1 MILQQLS
8 EYYDRRIEGGDTDL
22 PEEGMSEK
30 AIDAAIVLD
39 RFEPGGVPEIELL
52 GDRGGKKY
60 KPLRMMV
67 PAEVKRASGLVAN
80 FLWDKSAYILGV
92 KTAKDPA
99 SGSEVEAAAREFETF
114 RSLHLEALAG
124 TEDKALLKLLEFL
137 GDWTPERAVAA
148 VASGVLPAEVVDANL
163 IFRFGR
169 GRNRDLHRF
178 TPARA
183 AWAARRAAVAGA
195 AGRCL
200 VTGEAAPIAR
210 LHPSI
215 KGVRG
220 AQTAGASLV
229 SFNLSAFTSFGK
241 EQGANAPISER
252 VAFAYG
258 AVLNKL
264 LAPDGAHR
272 VQIGDATTVFWTDAP
287 NPADDTAS
295 RVLANA
301 VSPTYGL
308 MDQDAG
314 AEADE
319 AGEGGTA
326 KKPKIDLKMSDEEAK
341 RVRTALSALARGRTM
356 GEAISADLHPDTRL
370 WVLGLAPNA
379 ARLALRFW
387 YEDRLGDAVDHVRQH
402 WHDLRLDPGIDPGRP
417 VSVYALLKALAPQGK
432 LDNLPPK
439 LGGDIMRAVLSGRPY
454 PANMAALALMRIRAD
469 GEISALRVAMLK
481 AWLLRRSG
489 KEPLEREGDLVS
501 LDPAETNTGYRLGR
515 LFAVLENLQ
524 RAALPGLNATIRDRF
539 YGAASATPGSI
550 FPVLMRGS
558 THHAAKLRKDRG
570 GLAHW
575 YDTTIAEVIDGLP
588 SNLPRHLGVE
598 DQGRFAIGYFHQRQA
613 MMTRAPAAVKAAEA
627 GEPAAVGDDDA

>member
-1 MILQQLS
+1 MILQQLA

-92 KTAKDPA
+92 KKAKNPA
-99 SGSEVEAAAREFETF
+99 SGGDVEAAEREFETF

-124 TEDKALLKLLEFL
+124 TEDRALLKLLEFL

-148 VASGVLPAEVVDANL
+148 VASGALPAEVVDANL

-169 GRNRDLHRF
+169 GRTRDLHRF

-195 AGRCL
+195 VGRCL
-200 VTGEAAPIAR
+200 VSGEIAPIAR
-210 LHPSI
+210 LHRSI

-220 AQTAGASLV
+220 AQSSGASLV
-229 SFNLSAFTSFGK
+229 SFNLDAFTSFGK

-252 VAFAYG
+252 VAFAY
-258 AVLNKL
+258 VEMLNTL
-264 LAPDGAHR
+264 LRPDGAHR

-301 VSPTYGL
+301 VSPAYGL
-308 MDQDAG
+308 MDQDEG

-319 AGEGGTA
+319 AGEDGTA

-356 GEAISADLHPDTRL
+356 GEAISADLDPDTRL

-501 LDPAETNTGYRLGR
+501 LDPAETNAGYRLGR

-575 YDTTIAEVIDGLP
+575 YDTTIAEVVDGLP

-613 MMTRAPAAVKAAEA
+613 MMTRAPAAVNAAEA
-627 GEPAAVGDDDA
+627 GEPAVVGDDDA

>member
-1 MILQQLS
+1 MILQQLA

-22 PEEGMSEK
+22 PEEGTSEE
-30 AIDAAIVLD
+30 AIGAAVDLE
-39 RFEPGGVPEIELL
+39 RFQPGGVPPVLLL
-52 GDRGGKKY
+52 GDRSGKKP
-60 KPLRMMV
+60 KPLRMTV
-67 PAEVKRASGLVAN
+67 PAAIRRTSGVAAN
-80 FLWDKSAYILGV
+80 FLWDKSAYVLGV
-92 KTAKDPA
+92 KPA
-99 SGSEVEAAAREFETF
+99 GKTPDAGVVAAEKEFEAF
-114 RSLHLEALAG
+114 RQLHTEALAG
-124 TEDKALLKLLEFL
+124 TEDRALLKLLEFL
-137 GDWTPERAVAA
+137 EDWTPERAVAA
-148 VASGVLPAEVVDANL
+148 VEAGEIPIEAVDGNL

-169 GRNRDLHRF
+169 GTVRDLHRF
-178 TPARA
+178 RAARA
-183 AWAARRAAVAGA
+183 AWATRREAVAGA

-200 VTGEAAPIAR
+200 VSGIVAPIAK

-220 AQTAGASLV
+220 AQSSGASLV
-229 SFNLSAFTSFGK
+229 SFNLDAFTSFGK

-258 AVLNKL
+258 AVLNTL
-264 LAPDGAHR
+264 LRPTSAHR

-301 VSPTYGL
+301 VSPAYGL
-308 MDQDAG
+308 MDQDEG
-314 AEADE
+314 AEVDE
-319 AGEGGTA
+319 AGEDGTA

-613 MMTRAPAAVKAAEA
+613 MMTRAPAEVKAAEA

>member
-1 MILQQLS
+1 VILQQLA

-22 PEEGMSEK
+22 PEEGMSEQ

-60 KPLRMMV
+60 RPLRMMV
-67 PAEVKRASGLVAN
+67 PEEVIRTRAPVAN
-80 FLWDKSAYILGV
+80 FLWDKSAYVLGV
-92 KTAKDPA
+92 KRAGKTPDAGVIAAEKEL
-99 SGSEVEAAAREFETF
+99 EVCRQ
-114 RSLHLEALAG
+114 LHTDALAG
-124 TEDKALLKLLEFL
+124 TEDRALLKLLEFL
-137 GDWTPERAVAA
+137 EDWTAERAVAA
-148 VASGVLPAEVVDANL
+148 VEAGDIPIEAVDGNL

-178 TPARA
+178 TPSRA
-183 AWAARRAAVAGA
+183 AWRMRRAAVAGEV
-195 AGRCL
+195 GRCM
-200 VTGEAAPIAR
+200 VTGEVATLAR
-210 LHPSI
+210 LHPAI

-220 AQTAGASLV
+220 ALTRGASLV
-229 SFNLSAFTSFGK
+229 SFNLKSSASFGK

-301 VSPTYGL
+301 VSPAYGL

-319 AGEGGTA
+319 AGEDGTA

-356 GEAISADLHPDTRL
+356 GEAISADLDPDTRL

-550 FPVLMRGS
+550 FPVLIRGS

-575 YDTTIAEVIDGLP
+575 YDTTIAEVVDGLP

-613 MMTRAPAAVKAAEA
+613 MMTRAPAEVKAAEA
-627 GEPAAVGDDDA
+627 GEPAVIGDDA

>member
-1 MILQQLS
+1 MILQQLA

-258 AVLNKL
+258 AVLNTL
-264 LAPDGAHR
+264 LRPTSAHR

-301 VSPTYGL
+301 VSPAYGL
-308 MDQDAG
+308 MDQDEG

-319 AGEGGTA
+319 AGEDGTA

-575 YDTTIAEVIDGLP
+575 YDTTIAEVVDGLP

-613 MMTRAPAAVKAAEA
+613 MMTRAPAAVNAAEA
-627 GEPAAVGDDDA
+627 GEPAVVGDDDA

>member
-1 MILQQLS
+1 MILQQLA

-92 KTAKDPA
+92 KKAKNPA
-99 SGSEVEAAAREFETF
+99 SGGDVEAAEREFETF

-124 TEDKALLKLLEFL
+124 TEDRALLKLLEFL

-148 VASGVLPAEVVDANL
+148 VASGALPAEVVDANL

-169 GRNRDLHRF
+169 GRTRDLHRF
-178 TPARA
+178 TPACA

-200 VTGEAAPIAR
+200 VSGEAAPIAR

-220 AQTAGASLV
+220 AQSSGASLV
-229 SFNLSAFTSFGK
+229 SFNLDAFTSFGK

-258 AVLNKL
+258 AVLNTL
-264 LAPDGAHR
+264 LRPDGAHR

-301 VSPTYGL
+301 VSPAYGL
-308 MDQDAG
+308 MDQDEG
-314 AEADE
+314 AEIDE
-319 AGEGGTA
+319 AGEDGTA

-489 KEPLEREGDLVS
+489 KEPLEREGELVS
-501 LDPAETNTGYRLGR
+501 LDPAETNAGYRLGR
-515 LFAVLENLQ
+515 LFAVLESLQ
-524 RAALPGLNATIRDRF
+524 LEALGKKVNATIRDRF

-575 YDTTIAEVIDGLP
+575 YDTTIAEVVDGLP

-613 MMTRAPAAVKAAEA
+613 MMTRAPAAVNAAEA
-627 GEPAAVGDDDA
+627 GDDDA

>member
-1 MILQQLS
+1 MILQQLA

-92 KTAKDPA
+92 KKAKDPA
-99 SGSEVEAAAREFETF
+99 SGGDVEAAEREFETF

-124 TEDKALLKLLEFL
+124 TEDRALLKLLEFL
-137 GDWTPERAVAA
+137 GDWTPERAAAA
-148 VASGVLPAEVVDANL
+148 VASGALPAEVVDANL

-169 GRNRDLHRF
+169 GRTRDLHRF

-195 AGRCL
+195 VGRCL
-200 VTGEAAPIAR
+200 VSGEVAPIAR
-210 LHPSI
+210 LHRSI

-220 AQTAGASLV
+220 AQSSGASLV
-229 SFNLSAFTSFGK
+229 SFNLDAFTSFGK

-252 VAFAYG
+252 VAFAY
-258 AVLNKL
+258 VEMLNTL
-264 LAPDGAHR
+264 LRPDGAHR

-301 VSPTYGL
+301 VSPAYGL

-319 AGEGGTA
+319 AGEDGTA
-326 KKPKIDLKMSDEEAK
+326 KTPKIDLKMSDEEAK

-501 LDPAETNTGYRLGR
+501 LDPAETNAGYRLGR

-575 YDTTIAEVIDGLP
+575 YDTTIAEVMDGLP

-627 GEPAAVGDDDA
+627 GEPAVVGDDDA

>member
-1 MILQQLS
+1 MILQQLA

-92 KTAKDPA
+92 KKAKDPA
-99 SGSEVEAAAREFETF
+99 SGGDVEAAEREFETF

-124 TEDKALLKLLEFL
+124 TEDRALLKLLEFL
-137 GDWTPERAVAA
+137 GDWTPERAAAA
-148 VASGVLPAEVVDANL
+148 VASGALPAEVVDANL

-169 GRNRDLHRF
+169 GRTRDLHRF

-195 AGRCL
+195 VGRCL
-200 VTGEAAPIAR
+200 VSGEVAPIAR
-210 LHPSI
+210 LHRSI

-220 AQTAGASLV
+220 AQSSGASLV
-229 SFNLSAFTSFGK
+229 SFNLDAFTSFGK

-252 VAFAYG
+252 VAFAY
-258 AVLNKL
+258 VEMLNTL
-264 LAPDGAHR
+264 LRPDGAHR

-301 VSPTYGL
+301 VSPAYGL

-319 AGEGGTA
+319 AGEDGTA
-326 KKPKIDLKMSDEEAK
+326 KTPKIDLKMSDEEAK

-575 YDTTIAEVIDGLP
+575 YDTTIAEVVDGLP

-613 MMTRAPAAVKAAEA
+613 MMTRAPAEVKAAEA
-627 GEPAAVGDDDA
+627 GEPAVVGDDDA